1 MQVVDSLNSGHRR
14 MKPDQATSWL
24 PARTKLTMRKID
36 VRWTKILLLV
46 SALAC
51 GTALLLAAR
60 SQAAGPAPITP
71 PQTESAHATTTSTET
86 FNGIVTDT
94 RCGAKHSAKV
104 GLSAAD
110 CTRACVHAGEHFAL
124 VDGEKSYILVGEPL
138 ALKRVAGD
146 RVKVAGTLNGNT
158 IAVASVAELDPKA
171 E

>member
-1 MQVVDSLNSGHRR
+1 
-14 MKPDQATSWL
+14 
-24 PARTKLTMRKID
+24 MRKIEL
-36 VRWTKILLLV
+36 RGSTTILLLV
-46 SALAC
+46 FALAC

-60 SQAAGPAPITP
+60 SQAASPAPTMP
-71 PQTESAHATTTSTET
+71 QQTESAHTPTTPTAT

-124 VDGEKSYILVGEPL
+124 VDGEKAYTLEGDPV
-138 ALKRVAGD
+138 ALKHLAGD
-146 RVKVAGTLNGNT
+146 RVKIAGTLSGNT
-158 IAVASVAELDPKA
+158 IAVVSVAELDPKA

>member
-1 MQVVDSLNSGHRR
+1 
-14 MKPDQATSWL
+14 
-24 PARTKLTMRKID
+24 MRKIK
-36 VRWTKILLLV
+36 VRGSIKILLLV
-46 SALAC
+46 SAVAC
-51 GTALLLAAR
+51 GTALFLAAR

-71 PQTESAHATTTSTET
+71 QQTESAHAPTTPTET
-86 FNGIVTDT
+86 FTGMVTDT

-124 VDGEKSYILVGEPL
+124 VDGEKAYTLAGDPA
-138 ALKRVAGD
+138 ALKHLAGE

-158 IAVASVAELDPKA
+158 IAVVSVTELDPKA